1 MDSTQTQ
8 LQQLAQ
14 AVGQR
19 LLENQCYLA
28 TAESCTGGWVA
39 QCITDIAGSS
49 QWFDCGFITY
59 SNEAKH
65 EMLGVSEQTLLTHGA
80 VSEACVIEMVYGVLE
95 NSGADIALAV
105 SGIAGPSGGTPDKPV
120 GMVWHAWQQRGADPI
135 TQLEQY
141 AGNRFEVRQQAVV
154 TALSGVLHLLN

>member
-1 MDSTQTQ
+1 MDSTKTQ

-14 AVGQR
+14 SVGQR
-19 LLENQCYLA
+19 LLENQCFLA

-49 QWFDCGFITY
+49 QWFDRGFITY

-80 VSEACVIEMVYGVLE
+80 VSEASVIEMVYGVLE

-120 GMVWHAWQQRGADPI
+120 GLVWHAWQLRGQDPV
-135 TQLEQY
+135 TQVEQY
-141 AGNRFEVRQQAVV
+141 NGNRFEVRQQAVV
-154 TALSGVLHLLN
+154 TALNGVLHLLD

>member
-1 MDSTQTQ
+1 MNSAQTQ

-14 AVGQR
+14 TVGQR
-19 LLENQCYLA
+19 LLESQCYLA

-49 QWFDCGFITY
+49 QWFDRGFVTY

-80 VSEACVIEMVYGVLE
+80 VSEATVIEMVYGVLE
-95 NSGADIALAV
+95 NSCADIALAV
-105 SGIAGPSGGTPDKPV
+105 SGIAGPTGGSPEKPV
-120 GMVWHAWQQRGADPI
+120 GLVWHAWQQRGQEPV
-135 TQLEQY
+135 TQVERY

-154 TALSGVLHLLN
+154 TALNGVLHLLG